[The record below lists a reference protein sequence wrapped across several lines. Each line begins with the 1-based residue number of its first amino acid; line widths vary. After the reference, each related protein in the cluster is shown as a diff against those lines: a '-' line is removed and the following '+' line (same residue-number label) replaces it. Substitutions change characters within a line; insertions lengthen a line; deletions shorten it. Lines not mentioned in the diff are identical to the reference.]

1 MSLVTAYTIL
11 NKAMED
17 MKAILTDESI
27 PDQAKVSWGKAVIS
41 DFDKERENMI
51 REHEDYRKEVING
64 PR

>member
-41 DFDKERENMI
+41 DFDRERETMI
-51 REHEDYRKEVING
+51 REHEDYRREIHAQ